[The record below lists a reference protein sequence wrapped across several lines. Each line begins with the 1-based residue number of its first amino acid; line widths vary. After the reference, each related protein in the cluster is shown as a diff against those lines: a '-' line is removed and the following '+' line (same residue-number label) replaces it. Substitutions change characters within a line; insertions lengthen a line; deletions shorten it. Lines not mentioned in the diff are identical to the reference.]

1 MATTISN
8 QANVSF
14 SYSGATEPLTNSSN
28 IVRATVNDEYGISV
42 SLTSSSTHFRPN
54 ETITYFVK
62 ITNTGSQSL
71 SNIIVNDELSAGNL
85 NYISGTAQMIY
96 NDTITTIEATQSTPL
111 VFTLPLTLPAGDSV
125 IVTYNATVDSVFTT
139 RITEIINTVTVTA
152 NAGSGTV
159 TDSDSL
165 TLLIEDYADV
175 TIEKTQSSEV
185 LNNNDVLT
193 YTLTLTNS
201 GNLDAQSVVI
211 TDQLPAEFVVSSIV
225 SENNNTTHAY
235 QISEYD
241 ISSSNELTLPNSTGT
256 PIVVPAQ
263 TETVS
268 NVTTI
273 TITGTIN
280 SNV

>member
-42 SLTSSSTHFRPN
+42 TLTSSSTSFRPN

-71 SNIIVNDELSAGNL
+71 SNIVVNDELSAGNL

-96 NDTITTIEATQSTPL
+96 NETITPMEATQTSPL
-111 VFTLPLTLPAGDSV
+111 EFTLPLTLPAGDSV

-152 NAGSGTV
+152 TAGSGTV
-159 TDSDSL
+159 SDSDSL

-175 TIEKTQSSEV
+175 AIEKTQSSEV

-201 GNLDAQSVVI
+201 GNLDAQNVVI
-211 TDQLPAEFVVSSIV
+211 TDQLPAEFIVSSIV
-225 SENNNTTHAY
+225 SENNGSSHAY
-235 QISEYD
+235 LSSEYD
-241 ISSSNELTLPNSTGT
+241 ISSSNQLTLPNATGT

-263 TETVS
+263 TQTTS
-268 NVTTI
+268 NITTI
-273 TITGTIN
+273 IITGTIN